1 MYSAFLHRLSRQRV
15 LQHILFWLGVTVFFY
30 FVFGRNF
37 DFSQTLLNTI
47 GFMPGHMIFVY
58 SLIYLLIPH
67 LIFKRRMYAAIPVFI
82 LILAVSLLYLRI
94 ADVYFL
100 NYSGYPHLWM
110 PSNFPRSTSVLFS
123 VGWIAVSIK
132 LVKYWYAEKE
142 MRQKSEKEK
151 LTAELQLLRS
161 QLHPH
166 FLFNTLNNLYSLT
179 LEKSSQAP
187 QAILKLSSLL
197 RYILYESDEP
207 AVPIVKEI
215 EILQDYIGLEQ
226 IRYGERLELS
236 TRFTGDM
243 GSKQIA
249 PLLLLPF
256 VENCFKHGVSEE
268 LDACWISLHLH
279 VGDERLDLKLINSCL
294 PADGQTAANGLGLQN
309 VQRRLN
315 LLYPGCHSL
324 KIIPEADSFT
334 VSLSISFLGVAGGK
348 GISGPTGVTGQSGPQ
363 TNKYYETEMYPGR

>member
-1 MYSAFLHRLSRQRV
+1 MPELMNSAFFHRLSRQRV
-15 LQHILFWLGVTVFFY
+15 LQHVLFWLGVMVFFY

-37 DFSQTLLNTI
+37 EPREILLNTI
-47 GFMPGHMIFVY
+47 GFLPGHMIFVY
-58 SLIYLLIPH
+58 SLIYLLIPRF
-67 LIFKRRMYAAIPVFI
+67 IFKGRVYAAIPVFF

-94 ADVYFL
+94 ADVYL
-100 NYSGYPHLWM
+100 LHYSGYQHLWM
-110 PSNFPRSTSVLFS
+110 PGNFPRSTSVLFS

-132 LVKYWYAEKE
+132 LLRYWYVEKE
-142 MRQKSEKEK
+142 MRQKLEKEK

-197 RYILYESDEP
+197 RYILYESDEQT
-207 AVPIVKEI
+207 VPIAKEI
-215 EILQDYIGLEQ
+215 EILRHYIGLEQ
-226 IRYGERLELS
+226 FRYGERLELS

-243 GSKQIA
+243 TDKQVA

-268 LDACWISLHLH
+268 LDACWISIHLH
-279 VGDERLDLKLINSCL
+279 VGEERLDLRLVNSCH
-294 PADGQTAANGLGLQN
+294 PAGDMAAGEHPAGKHAATAGLGLQN
-309 VQRRLN
+309 ARRRLN
-315 LLYPGCHSL
+315 LLYPGCHNL
-324 KIIPEADSFT
+324 KVIPEADTFT
-334 VSLSISFLGVAGGK
+334 VSLSIPFTWAT
-348 GISGPTGVTGQSGPQ
+348 I
-363 TNKYYETEMYPGR
+363 NRYYETEMYPGR